1 MNSRTVVL
9 CIVCALV
16 LTGIG
21 VLAVPRLLR
30 KLHAED
36 ESLL

>member
-1 MNSRTVVL
+1 MNSRTIVL
-9 CIVCALV
+9 CIVCVLV

-30 KLHAED
+30 KLSAED